1 MIAEVKPDNWYVLI
15 TDIHSEY
22 NTAQKLD
29 ALGFMVYCPSE
40 PTFIQWEGNHKR
52 VFVPL
57 FRGCIFV
64 SGDEDKLFAA
74 LSEVRGTLLLN
85 DEGRPVSIVALKAE
99 LTAKFLQLLNL

>member
-1 MIAEVKPDNWYVLI
+1 MIAETKPNDWYVLI

-29 ALGFMVYCPSE
+29 ALGFTVYCPSE
-40 PTFIQWEGNHKR
+40 PVFVWWEGIHKS
-52 VFVPL
+52 VYVPL

-64 SGDEDKLFAA
+64 AGDEDKLFAA